1 MKINN
6 LIINKNIF
14 YYLFTII
21 IIIIIIEEEGATSI
35 LHREAGSLLRLQ
47 RDGKKND

>member
-21 IIIIIIEEEGATSI
+21 IIKNYM
-35 LHREAGSLLRLQ
+35 RLA
-47 RDGKKND
+47 KKAFIANIRRKKLK